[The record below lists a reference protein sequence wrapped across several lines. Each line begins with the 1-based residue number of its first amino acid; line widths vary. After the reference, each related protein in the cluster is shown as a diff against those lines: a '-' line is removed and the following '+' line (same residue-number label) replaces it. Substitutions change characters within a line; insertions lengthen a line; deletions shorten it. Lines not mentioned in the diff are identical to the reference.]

1 MYTLLTDESLQEAY
15 QEAVRMQ
22 LEATFV
28 DMLLAEI
35 EYRRKRISLE
45 AS

>member
-1 MYTLLTDESLQEAY
+1 
-15 QEAVRMQ
+15 MQ